1 MKNIRIGN
9 DFVLVWIIT
18 RGGQPE
24 DLSNIIDASLNVRVF
39 TKVKT
44 VPFEITG
51 NSLRIEFTPSICD
64 MLGVYNLVFS
74 YELPD
79 SGLADWQRKCTIDV
93 NAFQIVPST
102 AMADD
107 ITEFSITSDL
117 LIGFKGDKGDSA
129 YEVWLNENQGGTLDD
144 YFEWLRQPATEAGAA
159 VQEQTNLFLSEK
171 ETLINDVLEEV
182 ERNENGRIQA
192 EGLRVQAENARTQ
205 AEANRI
211 LAETARQE
219 NTALAIQN
227 ANDAADRAN
236 DSAELADTAR
246 LAIQDDL
253 TLKLES
259 IIYSQ
264 TEYNEI

>member
-1 MKNIRIGN
+1 MKKIRIGN

-93 NAFQIVPST
+93 NAFQIVPISM
-102 AMADD
+102 MADD
-107 ITEFSITSDL
+107 ITEFSVTSDL
-117 LIGFKGDKGDSA
+117 LIGFKGDPGKSAYEIWLEAGNIGTIDDYLVSLKGEPFTFEDFTPDQLALLKGEKGDPFTFDDFTPEQLALLKGEKGDSA
-129 YEVWLNENQGGTLDD
+129 YQIWLDAGNMGTEEEFLASLKGEKGDMADVSMTINEFGDLI
-144 YFEWLRQPATEAGAA
+144 AT
-159 VQEQTNLFLSEK
+159 
-171 ETLINDVLEEV
+171 IN
-182 ERNENGRIQA
+182 N
-192 EGLRVQAENARTQ
+192 
-205 AEANRI
+205 
-211 LAETARQE
+211 
-219 NTALAIQN
+219 
-227 ANDAADRAN
+227 
-236 DSAELADTAR
+236 
-246 LAIQDDL
+246 
-253 TLKLES
+253 
-259 IIYSQ
+259 
-264 TEYNEI
+264 